1 MPKQAPVL
9 PHSQV
14 AEEVIQAAEKGDFT
28 PTQKL
33 LELLRNPFSD
43 ADEVEGASP
52 VAVGSSGAPEPLAG
66 MCMLRV
72 AGKPPQWASKLC
84 VTCSS

>member
-1 MPKQAPVL
+1 MRCT
-9 PHSQV
+9 SQV

-33 LELLRNPFSD
+33 LELLRNPFAD
-43 ADEVEGASP
+43 ANGGADDAS
-52 VAVGSSGAPEPLAG
+52 AAAGSSGAAEPAAG
-66 MCMLRV
+66 VCPLRIG
-72 AGKPPQWASKLC
+72 GKPPQWASKLC